1 MKIYVLAVLTVVCF
15 SLNACAKTAQNEA
28 VSVANANVS
37 AAKIETK
44 ETIEKSENAALSENA
59 KTSEAQTKSPKTV
72 RDFFN
77 LLPQKYFLL
86 EGCEPSTDKNCDK
99 ARKEYVKSYLETEDT
114 ANGYWKSGCDG
125 AQSCLEMAIFKRPD
139 NSYVVA
145 LMTTAEVQEDNYFLE
160 YKNGNWSDISA
171 AVVPE
176 FSRKNYYV
184 LPRKGTTVEVYAQKL
199 IEKGDDYEV
208 TERGAKLYDLIW
220 KDGKF
225 QRQK

>member
-1 MKIYVLAVLTVVCF
+1 MLVCF
-15 SLNACAKTAQNEA
+15 SLTACAKTAENNSVSIKNENISN
-28 VSVANANVS
+28 VKMEANEIVEKAGNFANG
-37 AAKIETK
+37 
-44 ETIEKSENAALSENA
+44 ENA
-59 KTSEAQTKSPKTV
+59 KNPEAQTKSPKTV
-72 RDFFN
+72 REFFN

-99 ARKEYVKSYLETEDT
+99 ARQEYIKTYLETEDT

-160 YKNGNWSDISA
+160 YKNGNWSDIA
-171 AVVPE
+171 AAAVPE
-176 FSRKNYYV
+176 FSRKNYYI
-184 LPRKGTTVEVYAQKL
+184 LPRKGTTVEVYARKV

-225 QRQK
+225 QK